1 MCIDIQNV
9 LAAGI
14 LFCYTYPMNDNK
26 LLQKG
31 LVLEYLTLGWNIL
44 ECVLV
49 LIAGI
54 AAGSVALIGFG
65 IDSMLEIFANIV
77 AIWHLKGIEKN
88 REKMA
93 MRLIGFAFVG
103 VAIYIFIQSTLSFFS
118 KAHPHPSFLGIVS
131 LFFTCIVMFTLAGR
145 KEKVG
150 KQMQNHVLIA
160 EAKVTRVDGYLSG
173 AVLLGLVLNALFSW
187 WWADPLAGLVIVFY
201 GFKEGFHALRG

>member
-1 MCIDIQNV
+1 MPTFEALLYCVHPACVHMFCFFFFFLMIRRPPRST
-9 LAAGI
+9 
-14 LFCYTYPMNDNK
+14 LFPYT
-26 LLQKG
+26 
-31 LVLEYLTLGWNIL
+31 TLFR
-44 ECVLV
+44 
-49 LIAGI
+49 
-54 AAGSVALIGFG
+54 S
-65 IDSMLEIFANIV
+65 IFANIV